1 MIEMKNVFH
10 ANFVR
15 YIHILIIL
23 EGVTRPTYY
32 QLFQNDL
39 T

>member
-1 MIEMKNVFH
+1 MIEMKTVFH

-23 EGVTRPTYY
+23 EGVKRPTKG
-32 QLFQNDL
+32 NIL
-39 T
+39 TFISK